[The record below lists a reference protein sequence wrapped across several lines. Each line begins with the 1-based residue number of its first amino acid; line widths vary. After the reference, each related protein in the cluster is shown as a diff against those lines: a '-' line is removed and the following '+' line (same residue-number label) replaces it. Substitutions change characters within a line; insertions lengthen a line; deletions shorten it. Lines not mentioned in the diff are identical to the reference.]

1 MRQNPSILFSGLIIA
16 LSFTSCEKS
25 LLLLSSDKVAT
36 FVVDGEVAYV
46 NGVLG
51 KTAHK
56 RFEKFIEEHP
66 DVKTL
71 ILEDV
76 PGSMNDEYNVQ
87 TCELLYLKGISTK
100 AMSYSEVASGGVD
113 LLISGTTRTVDE
125 GAKIG
130 VHSWSSGD
138 KEGIEY
144 PIDSPEHQIF
154 LDLFE
159 VIGIDTAF
167 YWYTLGAAP
176 ADSIHWMTESEI
188 EYYNIRTE

>member
-1 MRQNPSILFSGLIIA
+1 MAF
-16 LSFTSCEKS
+16 
-25 LLLLSSDKVAT
+25 
-36 FVVDGEVAYV
+36 
-46 NGVLG
+46 LG

-56 RFEKFIEEHP
+56 RFKKLLEEYP

-87 TCELLYLKGISTK
+87 TCELLHFNGISTK

-113 LLISGTTRTVDE
+113 LLISGTNRTVED

-130 VHSWSSGD
+130 VHSWSSGNT
-138 KEGIEY
+138 EGIDY
-144 PIDSPEHQIF
+144 PIDSPEHEIF

-159 VIGIDTAF
+159 AIGIDTAF
-167 YWYTLGAAP
+167 YWYTLRAAP

-188 EYYNIRTE
+188 DYYHIRTE

>member
-1 MRQNPSILFSGLIIA
+1 MRNTVLISCVTII

-25 LLLLSSDKVAT
+25 LLLLCSYKAAT
-36 FVVDGEVAYV
+36 FVVDGEMAYV

-56 RFEKFIEEHP
+56 RFKKLLEEYP

-87 TCELLYLKGISTK
+87 TCELLHLNGISTK

-113 LLISGTTRTVDE
+113 LLISGTNRTVED

-130 VHSWSSGD
+130 VHSWSSGNT
-138 KEGIEY
+138 EGIDY
-144 PIDSPEHQIF
+144 PIDSPDHQMF

-159 VIGIDTAF
+159 VIEIDTSF
-167 YWYTLGAAP
+167 YWFTLRAAP

-188 EYYNIRTE
+188 DYYNIRTE